1 MWNRIQDSLRE
12 NIIKDQTSNFVKE
25 KSANN

>member
-12 NIIKDQTSNFVKE
+12 NIIKDQASNFVKE
-25 KSANN
+25 KSTHN